1 MPNSAFHFTRL
12 LGAYSVVALVGIL
25 LTAWLWS
32 RMARRDGRLTI
43 IYFSGLGGAIVGAK
57 LSFLFAEGWAY
68 RHDWLALM
76 TGRSITGA
84 LLGGY
89 AAVEIGKHFL
99 RYTRAT
105 GDLFAVVVP
114 IGIALGRVGC
124 YFDGCCLGVACS
136 PQWWTLADA
145 GGVARWP
152 APAVEQLFNIAFLG
166 WVWVAAKQGW
176 LVGNRFHVY
185 LIAYGLFRFGHEF
198 LRQNT
203 HWFGP
208 VGGYQVLALLLVGLG
223 TWRLRERLRANLKYA
238 DKTA

>member
-1 MPNSAFHFTRL
+1 MPNSAFDFTRL
-12 LGAYSVVALVGIL
+12 LGAYSVLALVGIL

-68 RHDWLALM
+68 RDDWLALM

-89 AAVEIGKHFL
+89 AAVETSKHIL
-99 RYTRAT
+99 RYARAT
-105 GDLFAVVVP
+105 GDLFAIVVP
-114 IGIALGRVGC
+114 VGIALGRVGC
-124 YFDGCCLGVACS
+124 YIDGCCLGIACE
-136 PQWWTLADA
+136 PHWWTVTDA
-145 GGVARWP
+145 SGVARWP

-166 WVWVAAKQGW
+166 WVGLAAKRGW
-176 LVGNRFHVY
+176 LVGNRFHIY

-203 HWFGP
+203 HWFDP
-208 VGGYQVLALLLVGLG
+208 VGGYQVLALLLVALG
-223 TWRLRERLRANLKYA
+223 TWRLRGRLRENRKLPIRL
-238 DKTA
+238 